1 MRLGR
6 TDRGR
11 AILSRD
17 VVLIYE
23 PINLTSAIRFQSLEP
38 WATADP
44 DRPDLEEDGC
54 DLDNWAGVR

>member
-6 TDRGR
+6 SDRSS

-23 PINLTSAIRFQSLEP
+23 PINLTSAVHFQSLEP

-44 DRPDLEEDGC
+44 GRPDLEEDGC
-54 DLDNWAGVR
+54 DLDNWAGTV

>member
-1 MRLGR
+1 MRSGR
-6 TDRGR
+6 SDRSSV
-11 AILSRD
+11 ILTGD

-44 DRPDLEEDGC
+44 KRPDVEEHGC